1 MTRPLAY
8 DLNEVGIRVVTI
20 APGVLRTPLTNF
32 IPRDVEQIMSI
43 DCMIAPNRFGKAEE
57 YAHIVQSCVVNA
69 SLNATTIELA
79 AGFNIPV

>member
-1 MTRPLAY
+1 MTQPLAH

-32 IPRDVEQIMSI
+32 IPRDVEQVMSI
-43 DCMIAPNRFGKAEE
+43 DCMIAPNRFGEAEE
-57 YAHIVQSCVVNA
+57 YAHLVQSCVVNS

-79 AGFNIPV
+79 AGFSIPA